1 MKKAILYTVAMAIIA
16 LVATSCEKRSVNP
29 SGATSCGKRTPPEQ
43 VEYFEGEAIADFSEA
58 DLDDSPPCGCED
70 DKIWDLY
77 LSHTHVI

>member
-1 MKKAILYTVAMAIIA
+1 MKKAILYAVAMAIIA
-16 LVATSCEKRSVNP
+16 L
-29 SGATSCGKRTPPEQ
+29 GATSCGKRTPPEQ
-43 VEYFEGEAIADFSEA
+43 VEYFEEA

>member
-1 MKKAILYTVAMAIIA
+1 MKKAIIYTVAMVIIA
-16 LVATSCEKRSVNP
+16 L
-29 SGATSCGKRTPPEQ
+29 GATSCGKRTPPEQ

>member
-1 MKKAILYTVAMAIIA
+1 MKKAILYAVAMAIIA
-16 LVATSCEKRSVNP
+16 LNATSCNKRSINS

-43 VEYFEGEAIADFSEA
+43 VEYFEEA

>member
-1 MKKAILYTVAMAIIA
+1 MKKAIIYTVAMVIIA
-16 LVATSCEKRSVNP
+16 L
-29 SGATSCGKRTPPEQ
+29 GATSCGKRTPPEQ
-43 VEYFEGEAIADFSEA
+43 VECFEGEAIADFSEA